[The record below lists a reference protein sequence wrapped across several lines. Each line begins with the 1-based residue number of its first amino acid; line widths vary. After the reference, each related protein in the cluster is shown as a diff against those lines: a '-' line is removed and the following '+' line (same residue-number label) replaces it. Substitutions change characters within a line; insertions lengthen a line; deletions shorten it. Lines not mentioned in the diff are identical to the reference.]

1 MSSLQN
7 LLENGIKCQDLS
19 ILLVHDVTLEM
30 NILREDDNTGL
41 SPLMLVVAAAA
52 LACGFDVTYMLAM
65 KDVEK
70 FLARGD
76 C

>member
-65 KDVEK
+65 KDIKK
-70 FLARGD
+70 FL
-76 C
+76 